1 MIDAGLAG
9 LLLPVAAFSFTMSAT
24 PGPNNIMLTAS
35 GANFG
40 FRRTIP
46 HMLGVST
53 GFLTL
58 ICVVA
63 MGLGAVFTGYPAMQT
78 ALKVVGSLYLIYLGV
93 RIARTRPRR
102 IDADDVP
109 VGRPLRFIEA
119 AAFQYANPKAW
130 VMAISAVSTF
140 TLSGDAYA
148 ASAALVAVTCSLVN
162 LPSIT
167 LWAGFGTAIGRL
179 LSSERSWRLFN
190 LCMGAMTIACVGL
203 IVAR

>member
-1 MIDAGLAG
+1 MIGGNLSG
-9 LLLPVAAFSFTMSAT
+9 LLLPVAVFAFTMSAT
-24 PGPNNIMLTAS
+24 PGLNNIMLTAS

-58 ICVVA
+58 ISLVA
-63 MGLGAVFTGYPAMQT
+63 MGLGAVFTSYPVLQT
-78 ALKVVGSLYLIYLGV
+78 ALKVAGSLYLIHLGI
-93 RIARTRPRR
+93 RIARTRSRR
-102 IDADDVP
+102 VAADGSAS
-109 VGRPLRFIEA
+109 GRPMRFIEA
-119 AAFQYANPKAW
+119 VAFQYANPKAW

-140 TLSGDAYA
+140 TLTGDAYA
-148 ASAALVAVTCSLVN
+148 ASAVLVAITCSLVN

-179 LSSERSWRLFN
+179 LDSERSWRLFN
-190 LCMGAMTIACVGL
+190 LFMGAMTIACVGL